1 MFRPT
6 CLALWLCPAASFAQ
20 ISFDLTSIARP
31 GDPAPVAPEL
41 VQVSSISLSDS
52 GDVAFGADNAA
63 FLKSNGT
70 STIVAALGDPTPAG
84 GTLTYAVS
92 PSVNAQGQ
100 VAFVANTAEGG
111 GGVFLSTQ
119 GGLQPV
125 AQQGDPIPGGGT
137 FISFSDVSTSGA
149 GGQLAFRA
157 SARVGFQVRRGLFR
171 ASGSALRALAYSN
184 DPAPGGGTFRFFFNP
199 VVNAAGQVAF
209 FARLSPSGRGIFL
222 SQPDGTLI
230 AVAREGDPAPVGG
243 RFDFSRASARDRAFH
258 LERISGSERAARL
271 DSPGSPM
278 GPDGSANFVGF
289 GTPFAINDG
298 GDLAFGASTTIY
310 GRGGVFV
317 FSNGKLTRRIREGD
331 PVPGGGTIVYV
342 VGVSINANGQ
352 IAFQAYLSSN
362 YVDHGLFLFSPDGTM
377 TPIARFG
384 EQSPEGDQFV
394 YLRSPLVN
402 ATGQVAFLSELG
414 QTLGGAYLWSGDS
427 IARVA
432 GQGDPI
438 DRGPKFLN
446 TYTLGIDGTGRVLFG
461 ADLFPGNFG
470 LFLGSPVAIVARV
483 GDPAP
488 GGGVF
493 DFIDGF
499 WPSIND
505 SSQAVFEG

>member
-1 MFRPT
+1 
-6 CLALWLCPAASFAQ
+6 
-20 ISFDLTSIARP
+20 
-31 GDPAPVAPEL
+31 
-41 VQVSSISLSDS
+41 
-52 GDVAFGADNAA
+52 
-63 FLKSNGT
+63 
-70 STIVAALGDPTPAG
+70 
-84 GTLTYAVS
+84 
-92 PSVNAQGQ
+92 
-100 VAFVANTAEGG
+100 
-111 GGVFLSTQ
+111 
-119 GGLQPV
+119 
-125 AQQGDPIPGGGT
+125 
-137 FISFSDVSTSGA
+137 SGA

-230 AVAREGDPAPVGG
+230 AVARDGDPAPMGG

-342 VGVSINANGQ
+342 VGVSINASGQ

-362 YVDHGLFLFSPDGTM
+362 YVDHAVFLFSPDGTM

-414 QTLGGAYLWSGDS
+414 QSLGGAYLWSGDS

-438 DRGPKFLN
+438 DREPKFLN
-446 TYTLGIDGTGRVLFG
+446 TYTVGIDGTGRVLFG

-505 SSQAVFEG
+505 SSQAVFEGISTSIVTSYTDGLYSSFDGTLTRIAASDDPAPGGGRFTNFYGPTSISRSGNVAFSAAASFPSRTGIHLFSNSAFRRLIALGEPAPGGGTFDGSFFPFISLNDQTQLAFAAAVTAPGRPGFFRWSEEMTSAIA

>member
-63 FLKSNGT
+63 FLQSNGT

-258 LERISGSERAARL
+258 LERISGSERARAATLLARQWDL
-271 DSPGSPM
+271 MAVPTSLVSVPHSQSTMVEISLLGLRLRFTVAAESLSSPTENSL
-278 GPDGSANFVGF
+278 VGF
-289 GTPFAINDG
+289 EKAI
-298 GDLAFGASTTIY
+298 
-310 GRGGVFV
+310 
-317 FSNGKLTRRIREGD
+317 
-331 PVPGGGTIVYV
+331 
-342 VGVSINANGQ
+342 Q
-352 IAFQAYLSSN
+352 FQA
-362 YVDHGLFLFSPDGTM
+362 
-377 TPIARFG
+377 
-384 EQSPEGDQFV
+384 
-394 YLRSPLVN
+394 
-402 ATGQVAFLSELG
+402 
-414 QTLGGAYLWSGDS
+414 
-427 IARVA
+427 A
-432 GQGDPI
+432 G
-438 DRGPKFLN
+438 
-446 TYTLGIDGTGRVLFG
+446 
-461 ADLFPGNFG
+461 
-470 LFLGSPVAIVARV
+470 
-483 GDPAP
+483 
-488 GGGVF
+488 
-493 DFIDGF
+493 
-499 WPSIND
+499 PSFTWL
-505 SSQAVFEG
+505 ACR